1 MSTSTLARPSVS
13 IVAAVHAH
21 VMIAEDDVRQ
31 ADVIRRYLEAS
42 GYRASVVHGGRD
54 AIEQV
59 RRLRPDLLVLDVMMP
74 QLNGLDVCRVLR
86 RESNVPV
93 LMLTAR
99 RDEDDLLLGLDA
111 GADDYLMKPYNPR
124 ELMARVRTMLRRTR
138 WTPAEPDAALRVG
151 EITVDV
157 RGHHVTSDGHRVE
170 CTPGEFEILAAM
182 AAAPNRVFTRAQLL
196 ERTRGFEAA
205 ATDRTV
211 DMHVMKLRRKIE
223 PNPRRP
229 VYLVTVYG
237 VGYKLTDGSR

>member
-1 MSTSTLARPSVS
+1 MR
-13 IVAAVHAH
+13 AH
-21 VMIAEDDVRQ
+21 VLVAEDDARQ
-31 ADVIRRYLEAS
+31 AEVVRRYLEAS

-59 RRLRPDLLVLDVMMP
+59 RLSPPDLLILDVMMP
-74 QLNGLDVCRVLR
+74 QLNGVEVCRVLR

-99 RDEDDLLLGLDA
+99 RDEDDLLRGLDV
-111 GADDYLMKPYNPR
+111 GADDYLIKPYNPR
-124 ELMARVRTMLRRTR
+124 ELMARVRTMLRRNQ
-138 WTPAEPDAALRVG
+138 WAPAERDAALRVG
-151 EITVDV
+151 EIVVDV
-157 RGHHVTSDGHRVE
+157 RGRHVTSGGLRVD

-182 AAAPNRVFTRAQLL
+182 AAAPDRVFTRAQLL

-211 DMHVMKLRRKIE
+211 DMHVMRLRRKLE

-229 VYLVTVYG
+229 AYLLTVYG
-237 VGYKLTDGSR
+237 VGYQLTDGSR

>member
-1 MSTSTLARPSVS
+1 MG
-13 IVAAVHAH
+13 AH
-21 VMIAEDDVRQ
+21 VVIAEDDLRQ
-31 ADVIRRYLEAS
+31 AEVVRRYLEAS
-42 GYRASVVHGGRD
+42 GYSASVVHGGVD
-54 AIEQV
+54 AIEEV
-59 RRLRPDLLVLDVMMP
+59 RRSRPDLLVLDVMMP
-74 QLNGLDVCRVLR
+74 QLNGVEVCRVLR

-138 WTPAEPDAALRVG
+138 WTPVEPETTLRVG
-151 EITVDV
+151 EIVVDV
-157 RGHHVTSDGHRVE
+157 LGHHVTSGGRRVD

-182 AAAPNRVFTRAQLL
+182 AAAPDRVFTRAQLL
-196 ERTRGFEAA
+196 ERTRGFETA

-229 VYLVTVYG
+229 ACLVTVYG

>member
-1 MSTSTLARPSVS
+1 MLV
-13 IVAAVHAH
+13 
-21 VMIAEDDVRQ
+21 AEDDARQ
-31 ADVIRRYLEAS
+31 AEVVRRYLEAS

-59 RRLRPDLLVLDVMMP
+59 RLTRPDLLILDVMMP
-74 QLNGLDVCRVLR
+74 QLNGVEVCRVLR

-99 RDEDDLLLGLDA
+99 RDEDDLLRGLDV
-111 GADDYLMKPYNPR
+111 GADDYLIKPYNPR

-138 WTPAEPDAALRVG
+138 WAPAEPDAALRVG
-151 EITVDV
+151 EIMVDV
-157 RGHHVTSDGHRVE
+157 RGRHVTSGGRRVD

-182 AAAPNRVFTRAQLL
+182 AAAPDRVFTRAQLL
-196 ERTRGFEAA
+196 EQTRGFEAA
-205 ATDRTV
+205 ATDRTA
-211 DMHVMKLRRKIE
+211 DMHVMRLRRKIE

-229 VYLVTVYG
+229 AYLLTVYG

>member
-1 MSTSTLARPSVS
+1 VLV
-13 IVAAVHAH
+13 
-21 VMIAEDDVRQ
+21 AEDDARQ
-31 ADVIRRYLEAS
+31 AEVVRRYLEAS

-54 AIEQV
+54 AIEQA
-59 RRLRPDLLVLDVMMP
+59 RLTRPDLLVLDVMMP
-74 QLNGLDVCRVLR
+74 QLNGVEVCRVLR

-99 RDEDDLLLGLDA
+99 RDEDDLLRGLDV
-111 GADDYLMKPYNPR
+111 GADDYLIKPYNPR
-124 ELMARVRTMLRRTR
+124 ELMARVRTMLRRTQ
-138 WTPAEPDAALRVG
+138 WAPAEPDAALRVG
-151 EITVDV
+151 EIVVDV
-157 RGHHVTSDGHRVE
+157 RGRHVTSGGRRAD

-182 AAAPNRVFTRAQLL
+182 AAAPDRVFTRAQLL

-211 DMHVMKLRRKIE
+211 DMHVVRLRRKIE

-229 VYLVTVYG
+229 AYLLTVYG